1 MYFLLKNVY
10 LLTNTFKKLCNDCLG
25 VVHTICPVLKTTL
38 FLIAV
43 LIMYLLFGRTGLI
56 AGR

>member
-10 LLTNTFKKLCNDCLG
+10 LLTNAFKKLCNDCLG

-43 LIMYLLFGRTGLI
+43 LIMYLLFGRTGLS

>member
-10 LLTNTFKKLCNDCLG
+10 LLTNTFKKLCNDRLG

-43 LIMYLLFGRTGLI
+43 LIMYLLFGRTCLI

>member
-10 LLTNTFKKLCNDCLG
+10 LLTNTFKKLCSDRLG
-25 VVHTICPVLKTTL
+25 VVHTICPVLKTML

-43 LIMYLLFGRTGLI
+43 LIMYLLFGRTCLI